1 MTRSTPA
8 GESWGAWLN
17 AHLSQRS
24 WRQIDLINA
33 SGGRL
38 VPQTV
43 SKWVKGQYAPD
54 PNTVVIVAET
64 LRVPLPDAL
73 RAAGYGAVADA
84 INKDAGGQPDVQAE
98 PIDDVVRLILARKG
112 LTPERKAEE
121 VERYRRRMA
130 RVMAD
135 TNDILDAITDPRDEE
150 RSA

>member
-1 MTRSTPA
+1 MARSTPA
-8 GESWGAWLN
+8 GEGWGAWLN
-17 AHLSQRS
+17 THLGRRG

-33 SGGRL
+33 SGDRL

-73 RAAGYGAVADA
+73 RAAGYDTVADA
-84 INKDAGGQPDVQAE
+84 MEKDASGQPDNQAE
-98 PIDDVVRLILARKG
+98 PIDDVERLILARKG

-121 VERYRRRMA
+121 LARYRRRMA

-135 TNDILDAITDPRDEE
+135 TVDIIEAIAEPDDEA